1 MGVIY
6 AMPNIYPSKPALQV
20 ALGETNIDINENL
33 IVDIESQLTSQQ
45 IYADSLEFEANALT
59 IVLNSVDDQ
68 LSARRILSNFSD
80 GDYIIALTNEPSTPV
95 WLSDIGARPLN
106 LGLDLAGGIH
116 FLLEAKR
123 KQ

>member
-80 GDYIIALTNEPSTPV
+80 GDYIIARGNAAYSEKVTISKSV
-95 WLSDIGARPLN
+95 
-106 LGLDLAGGIH
+106 
-116 FLLEAKR
+116 
-123 KQ
+123 